1 MISNIIPNT
10 TVLACW
16 HGEISL
22 LSLQKSEAS
31 GGGKVVREGFW
42 RLLFQR
48 KGAAEPHAARK
59 FECLRAQLND
69 LGEII

>member
-1 MISNIIPNT
+1 MISAIIPNT
-10 TVLACW
+10 TALACW
-16 HGEISL
+16 LQEISL
-22 LSLQKSEAS
+22 LSHQKSKAR
-31 GGGKVVREGFW
+31 GGGKVVREGFR

-48 KGAAEPHAARK
+48 EGAAESRFARK